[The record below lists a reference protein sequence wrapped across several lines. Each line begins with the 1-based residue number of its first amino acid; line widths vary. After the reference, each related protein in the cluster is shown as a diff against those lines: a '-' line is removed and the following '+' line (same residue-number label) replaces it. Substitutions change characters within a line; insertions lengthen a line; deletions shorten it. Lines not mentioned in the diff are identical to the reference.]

1 MSTSDPA
8 KLITKADKLCVFLL
22 QHFSSWFMIL
32 TTNFLFFS
40 FFLKLIRTKLSLTR
54 WSADWRTATQ
64 LYEQAGM
71 NSKLQIHVQSQI
83 QFVVYEFYIFV
94 FVFVFL
100 AIGFRVAKDYEKAK
114 SAFEK
119 ASQGQEMLSSY
130 PLWIVI
136 FYLILIL
143 ICMLF
148 NKVVVVKS

>member
-1 MSTSDPA
+1 
-8 KLITKADKLCVFLL
+8 
-22 QHFSSWFMIL
+22 
-32 TTNFLFFS
+32 
-40 FFLKLIRTKLSLTR
+40 LKLIRTKLSLTR

-130 PLWIVI
+130 PL
-136 FYLILIL
+136 
-143 ICMLF
+143 
-148 NKVVVVKS
+148 

>member
-1 MSTSDPA
+1 M
-8 KLITKADKLCVFLL
+8 
-22 QHFSSWFMIL
+22 
-32 TTNFLFFS
+32 
-40 FFLKLIRTKLSLTR
+40 KLIRTKLSLTR

-94 FVFVFL
+94 FL

-119 ASQGQEMLSSY
+119 ASQGQGVLSSY
-130 PLWIVI
+130 PL
-136 FYLILIL
+136 
-143 ICMLF
+143 
-148 NKVVVVKS
+148 